1 MQKERALI
9 VDDDP
14 IVRDILAD
22 ILANLC
28 GFKIYT
34 ASNGLEALEVLKNN
48 ECDIIFTDLNMPKLG
63 GMDFLK
69 ETIKNYPS
77 IPVVM
82 ITGISTIDTAVAAM
96 KEGASDFI
104 IKPFQIDKVVSVA
117 QRIIGEKKLLKKLD
131 DKSDQESSIKRIN
144 AELFKK
150 LQEINILQSL
160 SLELDGI
167 YNNKDI
173 YEKISDMAK
182 RLLPVKCSFFGL
194 VDGDVIKIQTP
205 DFHKRE
211 IKITASLNEL
221 VIKRKKYSI
230 ISFDGTELT
239 KKGSN
244 DHHEILLI
252 PFTLKDEVFAV
263 LGIYDKADKTSFTE
277 DEIAIIQTFAKK
289 ASLRIENNALY
300 EVFYNNLINTLKSL
314 VISIEARDSYTKQHS
329 ERVAI
334 YSLQVA
340 DIMGLSE
347 EDKDAIRFGGYLHD
361 IGKIGVRDIV
371 LLKPDKLDDEEQKE
385 IRQHPIIG
393 DEIVKPIR
401 FFPKERE
408 LIRYHHERFDGKGY
422 PDGLA
427 GDEIPL
433 HVRILSVADAYDA
446 MTSSRPYRPA
456 KSHKMAIE
464 ELIKNASLQFDP
476 LVIKAFLQTSVGKGN
491 GYEN

>member
-1 MQKERALI
+1 MEKEKALI

-22 ILANLC
+22 ILSSIC
-28 GFKIYT
+28 GFRIDT
-34 ASNGLEALEVLKNN
+34 ATNGLEALENLRNKKY
-48 ECDIIFTDLNMPKLG
+48 DIIFTDLNMPKLG

-69 ETIKNYPS
+69 ESIKSHPS

-82 ITGISTIDTAVAAM
+82 ITGISTVDTAVAAM

-104 IKPFQIDKVVSVA
+104 IKPFQIDKVVTIA
-117 QRIIGEKKLLKKLD
+117 ERIIGERKLLSKRNAD
-131 DKSDQESSIKRIN
+131 TDQEASIKRIN

-173 YEKISDMAK
+173 YEKISDMAT
-182 RLLPVKCSFFGL
+182 RLLSVKHAFFGIL
-194 VDGDVIKIQTP
+194 DGGCLNIVQSTEFQK
-205 DFHKRE
+205 KE
-211 IKITASLNEL
+211 IKINGSLYEN
-221 VIKRKKYSI
+221 VIKRKSCSI
-230 ISFDGTELT
+230 ILYDGSEPYN
-239 KKGSN
+239 GFCSN
-244 DHHEILLI
+244 KEILFI
-252 PFTLKDEVFAV
+252 PFTLKDEVFAI
-263 LGIYDKADKTSFTE
+263 LGLYDKPDQTAFTD

-334 YSLQVA
+334 YSLQIAEV
-340 DIMGLSE
+340 MGLPD
-347 EDKDAIRFGGYLHD
+347 EDRDAIRFGGYLHD

-371 LLKPDKLDDEEQKE
+371 LLKPDRLSQEEEAE
-385 IRQHPIIG
+385 IRLHPVKG

-401 FFPKERE
+401 FFPKERD
-408 LIRYHHERFDGKGY
+408 LIRYHHERFDGSGY

-427 GDEIPL
+427 GDSIPL
-433 HVRILSVADAYDA
+433 YVRILSVADAYDA

-456 KSHKMAIE
+456 KEHEVAIQ
-464 ELIKNASLQFDP
+464 ELIKNSGIQFDP
-476 LVIKAFLQTSVGKGN
+476 EAVNAFLQTPIGKGIRN
-491 GYEN
+491 ED